1 MCIVCDGE
9 GEKSDVSDGVS
20 SVELVVGTM
29 VMEAVGKRR
38 EDEEELVSMA
48 IVSVKNMG
56 KEFCG
61 RCDGGMGEKAKDKE
75 VTVKVGTTTDGV
87 KLAVDCEEGVV
98 EDADG

>member
-61 RCDGGMGEKAKDKE
+61 S
-75 VTVKVGTTTDGV
+75 
-87 KLAVDCEEGVV
+87 
-98 EDADG
+98 